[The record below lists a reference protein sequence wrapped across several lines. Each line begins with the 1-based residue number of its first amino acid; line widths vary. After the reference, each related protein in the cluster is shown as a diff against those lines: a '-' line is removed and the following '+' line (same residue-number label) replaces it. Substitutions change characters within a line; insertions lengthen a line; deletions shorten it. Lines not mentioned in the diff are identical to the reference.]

1 MKCAIIISLLC
12 YLALAGIVSGTEVSV
27 NDTGVAAAAN
37 AIANDTTTY
46 IFLQEGT
53 NGSFVKD
60 GSGNYTLTITGVIP
74 YTVYFSDRP
83 ARDAGFAQ
91 MKQFLNEFNFDPRD
105 PPNAAVMLRDGEED
119 SDMIVVELTMP
130 QYDETNSTL
139 IYTASILNDY
149 EFKSEWAKDL
159 LSRAD
164 SSIPETFGAVSL
176 VIDDYP
182 YYPYTN
188 KGTNR
193 TDISLNA
200 FHNHL

>member
-1 MKCAIIISLLC
+1 M
-12 YLALAGIVSGTEVSV
+12 
-27 NDTGVAAAAN
+27 
-37 AIANDTTTY
+37 
-46 IFLQEGT
+46 
-53 NGSFVKD
+53 KD

-83 ARDAGFAQ
+83 ARDAGFAE
-91 MKQFLNEFNFDPRD
+91 MKQFINGFNFDARD

-130 QYDETNSTL
+130 LYDETKGTL

-164 SSIPETFGAVSL
+164 NSIPETFGAVLL

-182 YYPYTN
+182 YYPYQN
-188 KGTNR
+188 IGPKGP
-193 TDISLNA
+193 I
-200 FHNHL
+200 

>member
-1 MKCAIIISLLC
+1 MSWTEACHMKCAILISMLC
-12 YLALAGIVSGTEVSV
+12 YLALAGMVSGTEAGV
-27 NDTGVAAAAN
+27 NDTGVAAAEN
-37 AIANDTTTY
+37 AIENETTTY

-53 NGSFVKD
+53 NGSFVMD

-91 MKQFLNEFNFDPRD
+91 MKQFLKGFNFDPRD

-130 QYDETNSTL
+130 QYDETKGTL
-139 IYTASILNDY
+139 IYTASILTDY

-164 SSIPETFGAVSL
+164 NSIPETFGAVLL

-182 YYPYTN
+182 YYPYQN
-188 KGTNR
+188 IGPKGP
-193 TDISLNA
+193 I
-200 FHNHL
+200 

>member
-1 MKCAIIISLLC
+1 MKCAILISMLC
-12 YLALAGIVSGTEVSV
+12 YLALAGIVSGTEVGV
-27 NDTGVAAAAN
+27 NDTGVAAAEN
-37 AIANDTTTY
+37 AIENETTSY

-91 MKQFLNEFNFDPRD
+91 MKQFLKGFNFDPRD
-105 PPNAAVMLRDGEED
+105 PPNAAVMLREGEEED

-130 QYDETNSTL
+130 LYDETKGTL
-139 IYTASILNDY
+139 IYTASILTDY
-149 EFKSEWAKDL
+149 EFKSEWTKDL

-164 SSIPETFGAVSL
+164 NSIPETFGAVFL

-182 YYPYTN
+182 YYPYTRM
-188 KGTNR
+188 GP
-193 TDISLNA
+193 IGPLGPI
-200 FHNHL
+200 

>member
-1 MKCAIIISLLC
+1 MKCAILISMLC
-12 YLALAGIVSGTEVSV
+12 YLALAGIVSGTEVGV
-27 NDTGVAAAAN
+27 NDTGVAAAEN
-37 AIANDTTTY
+37 AIENETTSY

-91 MKQFLNEFNFDPRD
+91 MKQFINEFNFDPRD
-105 PPNAAVMLRDGEED
+105 PPNAAVMLREGEEED

-130 QYDETNSTL
+130 LYDETKGTL
-139 IYTASILNDY
+139 IYTASILTDY
-149 EFKSEWAKDL
+149 EFKSEWTKDL

-164 SSIPETFGAVSL
+164 NSIPETFGAVFL

-182 YYPYTN
+182 YYPYTRM
-188 KGTNR
+188 GP
-193 TDISLNA
+193 IGPLGPI
-200 FHNHL
+200 

>member
-188 KGTNR
+188 KGP
-193 TDISLNA
+193 IGPI
-200 FHNHL
+200 